1 MKGFIVPNDKL
12 ELHECPLAI
21 IKCVDFRFRESDQE
35 AVVRGLGFKDFD
47 LYAWPG
53 SAKDVLK
60 NNGFKTSFIEYV
72 VSVSKNLHNV
82 KKLLL
87 LWHWDCGAYGGS
99 KNFSSQEEEEAA
111 YIKDLNTVKDMLSKE
126 LPDDLEIIMAYSK
139 PAPQGLEYNTVE

>member
-1 MKGFIVPNDKL
+1 MGYIVPNDL
-12 ELHECPLAI
+12 LTEHECPLAV

-35 AVVRGLGFKDFD
+35 FVEKHLGYKNFD

-60 NNGFKTSFIEYV
+60 NNGFKMSFVEKMV
-72 VSVSKNLHNV
+72 AVSKNLHHV

-99 KNFSSQEEEEAA
+99 SNFASAQEEEAA
-111 YIKDLNTVKDMLSKE
+111 YQKDLRTVRDMLTPD
-126 LPDDLEIIMAYSK
+126 LPTDLEIVLAYSK
-139 PAPQGLEYNTVE
+139 PVPQGLDYTILE

>member
-1 MKGFIVPNDKL
+1 V
-12 ELHECPLAI
+12 
-21 IKCVDFRFRESDQE
+21 IKCIDFRFRESDQE
-35 AVVRGLGFKDFD
+35 FIEKGLGFKDFD

-60 NNGFKTSFIEYV
+60 NNGFKTDFIDKL
-72 VSVSKNLHNV
+72 VSVSKNLHSV

-99 KNFSSQEEEEAA
+99 KSFSSVEEEEST
-111 YIKDLNTVKDMLSKE
+111 YLKDIRTVRDMMVSE

-139 PAPQGLEYNTVE
+139 RMPQGLEYIILE

>member
-1 MKGFIVPNDKL
+1 MGYLVPNDL
-12 ELHECPLAI
+12 LQEHECPLAV

-35 AVVRGLGFKDFD
+35 FVAKGLGYKNFD

-60 NNGFKTSFIEYV
+60 NNGFKVSFIN
-72 VSVSKNLHNV
+72 SIITVSKNLHQV

-99 KNFSSQEEEEAA
+99 KNFSDAATEEQA
-111 YIKDLNTVKDMLSKE
+111 YNKDLQTVKEMLAKE
-126 LPDDLEIIMAYSK
+126 LPEDLEIIMAYSK
-139 PAPQGLEYNTVE
+139 AVPQGLDYIVVD

>member
-1 MKGFIVPNDKL
+1 MNFTVPNDNLDK
-12 ELHECPLAI
+12 HECSLAV
-21 IKCVDFRFRESDQE
+21 IKCVDFRFRQSDQE
-35 AVVRGLGFKDFD
+35 FVEKGLGYKDFD

-60 NNGFKTSFIEYV
+60 NNGFKVSFAEKIV
-72 VSVSKNLHNV
+72 AVSKNLHNV

-99 KNFSSQEEEEAA
+99 KGFKSPDEEEAQ
-111 YIKDLNTVKDMLSKE
+111 YIKDLSTVKDMLVGD

-139 PAPQGLEYNTVE
+139 IVPHGLEYKLVE